1 MSRLYLPTDHSDIDR
16 ALASAVAEAV
26 ESAELFVA
34 WTLDGGAARAP
45 EPADGPAATQTTPSR
60 APWPACGPSGAASRA
75 RAASPPAIRWPRRA
89 EAGSRARTSSPSR
102 SRARPRTP

>member
-1 MSRLYLPTDHSDIDR
+1 MSRLYLPTDHSEIDR

-45 EPADGPAATQTTPSR
+45 EPATALRRPDHAF
-60 APWPACGPSGAASRA
+60 A
-75 RAASPPAIRWPRRA
+75 RALAGLRALWGRLTHPRREPA
-89 EAGSRARTSSPSR
+89 GHPVAAARGSRLEGADLQP
-102 SRARPRTP
+102 